1 MDPQIHR
8 AAWSHIQPDFTSI
21 ISNSFVIDFNLF
33 GLKLSDCISTPWMYG
48 SRGAQCKAGVS
59 YALFL
64 NSLNLFAGKDSMYS
78 RIDNGAKTDGF

>member
-1 MDPQIHR
+1 MDPQTHR
-8 AAWSHIQPDFTSI
+8 AAWTHSCSSFSHLHSQLCAK
-21 ISNSFVIDFNLF
+21 DFNLF

-64 NSLNLFAGKDSMYS
+64 NSLNLFAGKDS

>member
-1 MDPQIHR
+1 
-8 AAWSHIQPDFTSI
+8 
-21 ISNSFVIDFNLF
+21 VIDFNLF
-33 GLKLSDCISTPWMYG
+33 GLKLSHYISTPWMYG